1 MDICTFWY
9 GPRLREV
16 DRICLASMVMTG
28 QRVKL
33 FTYGPVENVP
43 PGVELY
49 DASTIL
55 PESAFKRLDP
65 AYPDFRSRRTIVQFS
80 DIFRIMLMKHR
91 QGVWLD
97 TDVYLLKPFHPDP
110 DRPYLARENRFRVGV
125 SALYFP
131 PDHPV
136 IAEFEAYMAASY
148 PLPRWLGIRRG
159 KLRPL
164 YYRVIGKEITPAAI
178 GITVFGNDGISRL
191 ARKYGLFTK
200 TAPQQNFYYWIGK
213 RATRIY
219 DPAYGLEPIEH
230 PDFIGFHIHMK
241 HKEVVSHQSGSFY
254 MWAMER
260 VRPLLENREDKVL
273 QLAV

>member
-9 GPRLREV
+9 GKQLRDIDRL
-16 DRICLASMVMTG
+16 CLASMVKTG

-33 FTYGPVENVP
+33 FAYAPIDNVP
-43 PGVELY
+43 QGVELH
-49 DASTIL
+49 DAAQIL
-55 PESAFKRLDP
+55 PIAAFKRLDP
-65 AYPDFRSRRTIVQFS
+65 DFPNLKTRRTIVQFS

-97 TDVYLLKPFHPDP
+97 TDVYLVKPFHPDA

-136 IAEFEAYMAASY
+136 VKEFEDYMAADY

-159 KLRPL
+159 LLRPL
-164 YYRVIGKEITPAAI
+164 YFRMTGRKVTPAAM

-191 ARKYGLFTK
+191 AKKYGIFK
-200 TAPQQNFYYWIGK
+200 TAAPRESFYYWIGK
-213 RATRIY
+213 QAVRIF
-219 DPAYGLEPIEH
+219 DPAYGLEPLNH
-230 PDFIGFHIHMK
+230 KNFIGFHIHAK
-241 HKEVVSHQSGSFY
+241 GADDVVYRPGSFY
-254 MWAMER
+254 AWAVDRLVNDGM
-260 VRPLLENREDKVL
+260 LNK
-273 QLAV
+273 